1 MLPILI
7 IPDSAPEPE
16 NGTPLEESDA
26 ETEFYAMLDVWELS
40 QKACGRARAPLGRW
54 VEIRHPV
61 SSVKHGSDA
70 APSSLQDCDQLLK
83 LLLRRRADLLGRR
96 ERAEFRRILRTT
108 SPAPCSV
115 ATLSPETATWL
126 LWAMSWRGV
135 STARQLA
142 APPLHAP
149 TLVVQWWTS
158 MPGTLCFGP
167 AAQFLRVLA
176 DCAARLYRVWERLV
190 KRMRASG
197 GDSLDPR
204 MIRIKFTPLMPDTNS
219 TRVIENALGK

>member
-26 ETEFYAMLDVWELS
+26 ETEFYAMLEVWELS

-54 VEIRHPV
+54 VEIRHSV

-70 APSSLQDCDQLLK
+70 EPSSLQDCDQLLK
-83 LLLRRRADLLGRR
+83 LLLRRRADALGRR
-96 ERAEFRRILRTT
+96 QRKELWRVSYPTGLA
-108 SPAPCSV
+108 PASI

-135 STARQLA
+135 STPCQLVS
-142 APPLHAP
+142 PPLHAP
-149 TLVVQWWTS
+149 TFVVQWWTS
-158 MPGTLCFGP
+158 MPTTLCFGP
-167 AAQFLRVLA
+167 AAPFLRVLA
-176 DCAARLYRVWERLV
+176 DCAERLYRFW
-190 KRMRASG
+190 
-197 GDSLDPR
+197 
-204 MIRIKFTPLMPDTNS
+204 
-219 TRVIENALGK
+219 